1 MSRAGVTQRSHS
13 SSLAR
18 SQLELFTGGTLAM
31 VGLGFDKK
39 LGQLHEIA
47 SGKNKINYCCIDV
60 GNDNRSKLK
69 CQFLDV

>member
-1 MSRAGVTQRSHS
+1 
-13 SSLAR
+13 
-18 SQLELFTGGTLAM
+18 M

-60 GNDNRSKLK
+60 GNDNCSKLK